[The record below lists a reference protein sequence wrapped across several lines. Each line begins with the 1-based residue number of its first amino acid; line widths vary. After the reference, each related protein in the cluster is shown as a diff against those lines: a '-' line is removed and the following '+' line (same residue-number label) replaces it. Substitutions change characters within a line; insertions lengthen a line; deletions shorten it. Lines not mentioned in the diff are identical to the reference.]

1 MKLTRRSEYALLALT
16 YLGRNA
22 GEEWIPLG
30 RIAEGQAIPLRYL
43 EHIVAAMCRAG
54 YLVSSKGQHGGY
66 RLARKPSEITL
77 AEVIRLFDGALAPV
91 ESVSKYFYQ
100 ATPIERE
107 TKMLAVLGG
116 IRDYVARTLEGTTL
130 AEIL

>member
-1 MKLTRRSEYALLALT
+1 MKLTRRSEYAILALT
-16 YLGRNA
+16 YLGRHTT
-22 GEEWIPLG
+22 EEWVPLS
-30 RIAEGQAIPLRYL
+30 RVAEAQAIPLRYL

-66 RLARKPSEITL
+66 RLARKPSEVTL

-100 ATPIERE
+100 TTPIERE
-107 TKMLAVLGG
+107 TKMLAVLGR
-116 IRDYVARTLEGTTL
+116 IRDYVADTLEGTTL